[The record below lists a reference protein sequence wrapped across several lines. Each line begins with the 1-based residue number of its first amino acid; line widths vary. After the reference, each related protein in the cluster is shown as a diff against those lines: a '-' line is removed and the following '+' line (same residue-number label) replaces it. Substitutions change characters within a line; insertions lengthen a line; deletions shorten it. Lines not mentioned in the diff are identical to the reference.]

1 MSAHVLSSNAG
12 AYSETLRSGITRRAP
27 ARGLTKGAGAN
38 PSRPH
43 HRRDSCIPPMH
54 SCSGRAVA
62 GDVTADKTVPLAEQI
77 GILGVHHVAV
87 IVENLERSMAFY
99 EGARITTRR
108 ATRLRSSSLT
118 SAVLR
123 TSTVWMLP

>member
-1 MSAHVLSSNAG
+1 MSAHVLSSHAG

-38 PSRPH
+38 PSRPS
-43 HRRDSCIPPMH
+43 HRHDSCRIPPMH
-54 SCSGRAVA
+54 VAGRAVA
-62 GDVTADKTVPLAEQI
+62 GDVNTADPTVPLAEQI

-108 ATRLRSSSLT
+108 DLVFLLRPSHPRCCVR
-118 SAVLR
+118 AR
-123 TSTVWMLP
+123 TEVP